1 MKNLDFRPIF
11 KTFVRFLL
19 RPAVS
24 VENQGASKY
33 NGQHLWYGVF

>member
-11 KTFVRFLL
+11 KTFVRFLF

-24 VENQGASKY
+24 VENQGVYKY
-33 NGQHLWYGVF
+33 HGQRLWYGVF